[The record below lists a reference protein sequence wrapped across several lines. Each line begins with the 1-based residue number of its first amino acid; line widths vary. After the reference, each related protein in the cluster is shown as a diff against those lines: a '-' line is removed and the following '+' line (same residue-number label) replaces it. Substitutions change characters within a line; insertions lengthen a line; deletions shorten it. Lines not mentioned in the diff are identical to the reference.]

1 MWVGA
6 KENYTLTNEN
16 GKTNLHIFME
26 MEETE
31 ANKPMI
37 DMFADMW
44 PKALAKVKAL
54 AEA

>member
-1 MWVGA
+1 
-6 KENYTLTNEN
+6 
-16 GKTNLHIFME
+16 ME